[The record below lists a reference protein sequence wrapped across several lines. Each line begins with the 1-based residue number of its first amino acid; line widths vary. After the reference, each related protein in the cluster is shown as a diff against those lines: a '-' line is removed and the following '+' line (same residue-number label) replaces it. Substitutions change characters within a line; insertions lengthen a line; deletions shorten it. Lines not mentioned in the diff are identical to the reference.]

1 MKIRVVDNI
10 EDPRGTLLSKI
21 RLLTKFLYNH
31 VNNYKIVNYSGSPKL
46 YLAYQISMASVHI
59 YLILFPST
67 CFKKHRREE
76 NNFFNK
82 NIVGP
87 QKER

>member
-1 MKIRVVDNI
+1 MKIRVVENR

-59 YLILFPST
+59 YLILSHLPALNNT
-67 CFKKHRREE
+67 EE
-76 NNFFNK
+76 NNNFFNK
-82 NIVGP
+82 NIGGP